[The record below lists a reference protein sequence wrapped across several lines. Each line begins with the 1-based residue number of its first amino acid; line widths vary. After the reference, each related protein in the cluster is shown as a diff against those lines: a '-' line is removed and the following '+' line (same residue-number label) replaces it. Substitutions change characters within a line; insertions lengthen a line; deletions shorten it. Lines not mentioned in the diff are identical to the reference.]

1 MASEDNNSNNI
12 KDWLKIN
19 ILGFA
24 NSDEIESLLIEL
36 KFLKDTL
43 PHQFRSE
50 FNNEYRALDEW
61 MRSVELDSILTAS
74 DELQI
79 YENGIDHKI
88 FLKNIRKRHIH
99 LKELYLITFLIHR
112 ADSYKI
118 NDIRSLYFLLCLRM
132 VELTDYDSRIETT
145 LDECRFLTNKN
156 REFLV
161 QFLPDI
167 TELESLKDL
176 QNHFIESQDN
186 DHYTRWLNRSP
197 EVFELEVQKYR
208 NKLLSSG
215 VTLSFSDA
223 QSEINERIAQYLYEY
238 ILPIENYF
246 KNESGITRVT
256 STTYQ
261 VVNGSSYYDDSTGNT
276 VNDIVNITETTN
288 DTNAF
293 EAGERQDNEQE
304 IFEQIIINEP
314 RNYYLDLISAQG
326 QVNSRRKNAMNL
338 VTSVNI
344 AHEDEISILVKYLG
358 CKLKQ
363 LDLNSLNT
371 EDSIDKAFNFDITH
385 QSALY
390 LLMILLTG
398 NEDIFQSDS
407 LEDGFNGYRYKLQFA
422 PKRSQKDNSWD
433 KNLCANNKNVL
444 FLYMPIVLVE
454 LHYKMTYVLDSD
466 LIILIHTQAI
476 NDIKA
481 INKKHK
487 VRLSFNKIKN
497 YFASYLSQN
506 GIDKAL
512 IEVITESP
520 VHHLSALPYYNI
532 SQYDLYRCQFKFTN
546 HLIGLINDK
555 SVTDSKE
562 KTDVFFKITSEDFVP
577 HFSGE
582 KMGSLLAIQEKA
594 LTPIIE
600 DLKQN
605 ILEKIGKISFLKVG
619 DFVDL
624 HNLFTDYI
632 YIWLSIASGYR
643 PVTEPFGRL
652 SDIDT
657 RTGLYFISDKEVQ
670 QDTIGRFIYLPT
682 TLCQQL
688 EEYIKFIRSNASL
701 FNKLKNDIG
710 LIYKSILDNNI
721 GLICYLKLDESTS
734 TVTKLKLDNA
744 LLKKRISAYISLPL
758 NWPRHYIRSLQN
770 MHIGKYS
777 FDPSLNENSTGYD
790 VVSAWMGH
798 SDELGY
804 SFYDRFSGLKR
815 YELKAFAQ
823 TIDKLTKNIG
833 FKLIKLEH

>member
-1 MASEDNNSNNI
+1 MWLQSNIIDYCN
-12 KDWLKIN
+12 DYE
-19 ILGFA
+19 ILY
-24 NSDEIESLLIEL
+24 LLMEL
-36 KFLKDTL
+36 KFLQGML
-43 PHQFRSE
+43 PEQYKHE
-50 FNNEYRALDEW
+50 LKNEYTSLSYWINGIEANSKINESERIE
-61 MRSVELDSILTAS
+61 
-74 DELQI
+74 I
-79 YENGIDHKI
+79 YEKSYDRKL
-88 FLKNIRKRHIH
+88 FLKNVKSCHKH
-99 LKELYLITFLIHR
+99 LKDLYLITFLISRSEYSRINHIR
-112 ADSYKI
+112 A
-118 NDIRSLYFLLCLRM
+118 LYFFLCLRM
-132 VELTDYDSRIETT
+132 VNLTDYDSRIETT
-145 LDECRFLTNKN
+145 LDECRFLTNKT
-156 REFLV
+156 REFLA

-167 TELESLKDL
+167 TEFENLKDIQSYL
-176 QNHFIESQDN
+176 IKSQAN
-186 DHYTRWLNRSP
+186 DHYTRWSNSAP
-197 EVFELEVQKYR
+197 YTFESEIKKYG
-208 NKLLSSG
+208 NKLLNKSTLLSS
-215 VTLSFSDA
+215 SNA
-223 QSEINERIAQYLYEY
+223 KNELNGRISQYIYEY
-238 ILPIENYF
+238 ILPIENFF
-246 KNESGITRVT
+246 KNDSGITRVT

-261 VVNGSSYYDDSTGNT
+261 VVNGSSHYDDTTGNT
-276 VNDIVNITETTN
+276 VSDIVNITGTTD
-288 DTNAF
+288 DTEAF
-293 EAGERQDNEQE
+293 EAGERQDDENES
-304 IFEQIIINEP
+304 FEQVTINEP
-314 RNYYLDLISAQG
+314 SNYYLDLISAEG
-326 QVNSRRKNAMNL
+326 QVNSRRKSAMNL
-338 VTSVNI
+338 ITSVNI
-344 AHEDEISILVKYLG
+344 AHEDEISILVNYLG
-358 CKLKQ
+358 CKLKE
-363 LDLNSLNT
+363 LDLDSLDT
-371 EDSIDKAFNFDITH
+371 EDSTDKAFNFGITH

-398 NEDIFQSDS
+398 NEDVFQSDN
-407 LEDGFNGYRYKLQFA
+407 LEDGFNGYRYKLKFE
-422 PKRSQKDNSWD
+422 PKRSQKDESWN
-433 KNLCANNKNVL
+433 KNLCANNRKYL
-444 FLYMPIVLVE
+444 FLYMPIILVG
-454 LHYKMTYVLDSD
+454 LHRKMTYVLDSN
-466 LIILIHTQAI
+466 LIILIHAQAI

-487 VRLSFNKIKN
+487 VRLSFNKLKN

-577 HFSGE
+577 HFDDE
-582 KMGSLLAIQEKA
+582 KMGSLLAIQEIA

-605 ILEKIGKISFLKVG
+605 ILEKISKISFLKVG

-670 QDTIGRFIYLPT
+670 KDTVGRFIYLPT

-710 LIYKSILDNNI
+710 LIYESILDNNI

-734 TVTKLKLDNA
+734 TVTRLKLDNA
-744 LLKKRISAYISLPL
+744 LLAKRISAYISLPL

-770 MHIGKYS
+770 VHIGKYS
-777 FDPSLNENSTGYD
+777 FDPSLNADSIGYD

-798 SDELGY
+798 SDELGF

-815 YELKAFAQ
+815 SELKEFAN
-823 TIDKLTKNIG
+823 ILDELIKSIG
-833 FKLIKLEH
+833 FIAIQLER